1 MGTIRLVDGTTWV
14 DARLRPAPAKLPG
27 WISALLVLSAAAV
40 TAVAVLAAVLGLFA
54 ALRIAHGYGA
64 VLERAPV
71 VGAFA
76 SVWPRAGGSGR
87 IAAMTAE
94 ARVVARSDPAETEP
108 GPQAASGPTEPGPA
122 HETAQPAPA
131 GAPEAE
137 DKSIGSIDRAARAA
151 AAEAG
156 PAALPPQTK
165 PHPAIKRHAVRKRV
179 RRVARRS
186 AFFGTTASFANQSQ
200 RKFRS
205 ARRATNATTSPFQ
218 PIFSSP

>member
-1 MGTIRLVDGTTWV
+1 LGTIRLVDGTTWV
-14 DARLRPAPAKLPG
+14 DARLRPAPTKLPG

-40 TAVAVLAAVLGLFA
+40 TAIAVLAALLGLFA

-64 VLERAPV
+64 VLERAPAV
-71 VGAFA
+71 SALA

-94 ARVVARSDPAETEP
+94 SRVVARSDPAETEL
-108 GPQAASGPTEPGPA
+108 GPQSASGRTGPGSA
-122 HETAQPAPA
+122 NEAAQPAPA

-137 DKSIGSIDRAARAA
+137 DKPIGGIDRAARAA
-151 AAEAG
+151 PAEAG

-186 AFFGTTASFANQSQ
+186 AFFGATASFTNQSQ
-200 RKFRS
+200 RTFRS
-205 ARRATNATTSPFQ
+205 ARRAANGTTSPFQ
-218 PIFSSP
+218 PIFNSP